1 MRAVLLSRMRPW
13 PEKVCN
19 HRRVSMSPRIRRLAL
34 TTHVTF
40 SVGWL
45 GAVLA
50 YLVVAIAGLTS
61 LDLQLVKGTYQSM
74 QVMAWFV
81 IVPCAIAA
89 LFSGLLQ
96 SLGSEWGLLRHY
108 WIVAKLVL
116 TTLGTVILLLHAPR
130 VSEMA
135 GRAAESAFATGDHGP
150 QRTALVVHA
159 AGGLAILLAA
169 TVLSIFKPWGKTA
182 HGKGE
187 PGARKRYLLIAVA
200 IALGAV
206 IVLHLAGGAPRH

>member
-1 MRAVLLSRMRPW
+1 
-13 PEKVCN
+13 
-19 HRRVSMSPRIRRLAL
+19 MSPRIRKLAL
-34 TTHVTF
+34 TSHVTF

-61 LDLQLVKGTYQSM
+61 LDVQLVKGTYVTM
-74 QVMAWFV
+74 HLMAWFV

-89 LFSGLLQ
+89 LLSGLVQ
-96 SLGSEWGLLRHY
+96 SLGTEWGLLRHY
-108 WIVAKLVL
+108 WILAKFVL
-116 TTLGTVILLLHAPR
+116 TTLGTVVLLLHAPR
-130 VSEMA
+130 VTEMA
-135 GRAAESAFATGDHGP
+135 VRAAESAFATGDHTQ

-169 TVLSIFKPWGKTA
+169 TVLSVFKPWGKTA

-187 PGARKRYLLIAVA
+187 PGARKRYLLIGAATV
-200 IALGAV
+200 LGIV
-206 IVLHLAGGAPRH
+206 IVLHLSGGAPRH